1 MATQIKV
8 VLKQDVDSLG
18 RGGDVVRVRPG
29 YARNFLLPRGLAVTA
44 TAGNLSRLDELK
56 RAAQAAAARTLAEAK
71 VQAQALEQ
79 ITVKIE
85 RSVGDEGRMY
95 GSVTG
100 RDIEEAFAA
109 QGQVIDRKKIQIAD
123 PIKSLGLSS
132 VSLKLHPE
140 VTARL
145 KVEVVKKS

>member
-56 RAAQAAAARTLAEAK
+56 RAAQAAASRTLAEAK
-71 VQAQALEQ
+71 AQAQTLEQ
-79 ITVKIE
+79 ISVKIE

-109 QGQVIDRKKIQIAD
+109 LGQAIDRKKIQIAD

-132 VSLKLHPE
+132 VTLKLHPE

>member
-29 YARNFLLPRGLAVTA
+29 FARNFLLPRGLAVTA

-56 RAAQAAAARTLAEAK
+56 RAAQAAASRTLAEAK
-71 VQAQALEQ
+71 AQAQALEQ
-79 ITVKIE
+79 ISVKIE
-85 RSVGDEGRMY
+85 RSVGEEGRMY

-100 RDIEEAFAA
+100 RDIEEAFAS

-132 VSLKLHPE
+132 VTLKLHPE